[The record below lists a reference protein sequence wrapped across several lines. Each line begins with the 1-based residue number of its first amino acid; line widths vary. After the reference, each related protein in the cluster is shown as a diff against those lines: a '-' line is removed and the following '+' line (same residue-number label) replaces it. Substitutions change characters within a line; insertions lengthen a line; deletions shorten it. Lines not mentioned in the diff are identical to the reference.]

1 MSRICVFAAGMLVA
15 VVAVFAATTPA
26 FAHDQL
32 IASNPESGQQLEVA
46 PDVVSLEFSGELLVL
61 GDAGLGATVIVVDAG
76 GRNWVDGTPEVRE
89 HIVTANLIAGMPGA
103 GYEVR
108 WQVVSSDGHP
118 ISGVIPFT
126 VGDTEPLAD
135 ITAPVGE
142 SGDIGEGQQEEAQDQ
157 SAQESQQALRVV
169 LLGASG
175 AAVAVAV
182 LALTYFLRRRT
193 RADGTGDDA
202 P

>member
-1 MSRICVFAAGMLVA
+1 MSRICVFAAGMLAA

-46 PDVVSLEFSGELLVL
+46 PDAVSLEFSGELLVL
-61 GDAGLGATVIVVDAG
+61 GDARLGATVIVVDAG

-89 HIVTANLIAGMPGA
+89 HIVTANLIAGMPDA

-126 VGDTEPLAD
+126 VGDTKPLAEV
-135 ITAPVGE
+135 TAPIGD
-142 SGDIGEGQQEEAQDQ
+142 SGDIGAGQKEAQDQ

-169 LLGASG
+169 LIGTSG
-175 AAVAVAV
+175 AVIAVAV